1 MARERRIDVRFYG
14 PTLAQIEEI
23 ERLSGK
29 SVPAILRE
37 SVNLTNWLYKEL
49 RTGAKILVQRPGAGG
64 SPREVVFKT

>member
-1 MARERRIDVRFYG
+1 MAGRRPVEVRFYG

-37 SVNLTNWLYKEL
+37 SVNVFNWLYKEL
-49 RTGAKILVQRPGAGG
+49 QTGAKFLVKRPGSGG
-64 SPREVVFKT
+64 AASEVVFKT

>member
-1 MARERRIDVRFYG
+1 MARERQIDVRFYG

-37 SVNLTNWLYKEL
+37 SVNLSNWLYKERL
-49 RTGAKILVQRPGAGG
+49 NGARLLLLGPE
-64 SPREVVFKT
+64 SDPEMREVDFTP